1 MTEPIKA
8 LQEYLA
14 TIDDISQAASLL
26 SWDQLTYMPP
36 KGAEARA
43 NQLTTLSRLSHEYST
58 SKQLGQL
65 IDAAETALT
74 PDDNISAALVR
85 VARRNYD
92 RNCKLPTELVAEL
105 THTAVLGN
113 EVWEQARA
121 ATDFKLFAPQLEH
134 TFELQRQVAEHLGY
148 QEHPYDA
155 LLDQYEPGMTTRQ
168 VQSLFEELQ
177 AGLVPLVAAI
187 APRHQATDDQPL
199 HQPFDPDQ
207 QLAWGWKI
215 VTGWGFDP
223 EAGRQDQT
231 VHPFCTSFSP
241 HDVRITTRVYPDFL
255 SPALFG
261 TMHETGHAL
270 YEQGINPAFSR
281 GPLGAPASLGVHE
294 SQSRLWENLVG
305 RSPTFW
311 SKHYED
317 LQATFP
323 QLKSTSFDRFVKA
336 VNTVQPSTIRVEADE
351 LTYNLHIL
359 LRFEMETA
367 LLTGNLAVKDVP
379 EAWNARMQSLLGITP
394 PDDSE
399 GVLQDVHWSGGSVGY
414 FPTYTIGN
422 VLSVQLWEA
431 AQRDDPAMGTELAR
445 AKYGKLLHWLR
456 EHVHQ
461 YGAMELPNDLIQR
474 ATGEPL
480 TAKPYLNY
488 LKTKFTALYGLPLT
502 D

>member
-8 LQEYLA
+8 LQDYLA
-14 TIDDISQAASLL
+14 TINDLSNAASVL

-43 NQLTTLSRLSHEYST
+43 NQLTTLSRLNHEYST
-58 SKQLGQL
+58 SDQLSHL
-65 IDAAETALT
+65 IEAAEAALP
-74 PDDNISAALVR
+74 PDDSISAALVR

-92 RNCKLPTELVAEL
+92 LNCKLPTELVAEL
-105 THTAVLGN
+105 TRTAVLGN

-121 ATDFKLFAPQLEH
+121 AADFKLFAPQLEH
-134 TFELQRQVAEHLGY
+134 TFELYRQVAEHLGY
-148 QEHPYDA
+148 QDHPYDA

-187 APRHQATDDQPL
+187 AQRHQPTDDQPL
-199 HQPFDPDQ
+199 HQPFTAAQ

-215 VTGWGFDP
+215 VTGWGLDP
-223 EAGRQDQT
+223 EASRQDLT

-241 HDVRITTRVYPDFL
+241 NDVRITTRVDPDFL

-305 RSPTFW
+305 RSSTFW
-311 SKHYED
+311 SKHYGD

-323 QLKSTSFDRFVKA
+323 QLKATSFDRFIKA

-359 LRFEMETA
+359 LRFELETA
-367 LLTGNLAVKDVP
+367 LLAGTLAVKDLP
-379 EAWNARMQSLLGITP
+379 EAWNARMQTLLGITP
-394 PDDSE
+394 PDDGE
-399 GVLQDVHWSGGSVGY
+399 GVLQDVHWSGGGIGY

-431 AQRDDPAMGTELAR
+431 ARRDDPALRAELDR
-445 AKYGKLLHWLR
+445 AEYGKLLHWLR

-461 YGAMELPNDLIQR
+461 YGAMYLPNDLTER

-480 TAKPYLNY
+480 TAKPYLRY
-488 LKTKFTALYGLPLT
+488 LKTKFSTLYDLPRI